1 MCVCVCEGESGFG
14 LEKVVLFFKLGLFGR
29 ERALIANG
37 GGRLGVYSR
46 TKRRVDADKVVKVG
60 GVLWYVLR

>member
-1 MCVCVCEGESGFG
+1 VCEGESGFG

-37 GGRLGVYSR
+37 GGRLGVYI
-46 TKRRVDADKVVKVG
+46 
-60 GVLWYVLR
+60 